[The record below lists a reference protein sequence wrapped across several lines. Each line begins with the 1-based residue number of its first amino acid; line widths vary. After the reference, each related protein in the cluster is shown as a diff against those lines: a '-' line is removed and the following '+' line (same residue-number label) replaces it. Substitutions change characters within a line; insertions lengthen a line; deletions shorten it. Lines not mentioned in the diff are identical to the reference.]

1 MTSRSRPT
9 SGRWNSRVTDRWFG
23 LVTRRVD
30 AQQLLLRDIPLTGH
44 DLAAAA
50 AQWRGHRARVGR
62 GRRRNFTPGR
72 SYRVRLESVGDQH
85 AVFLEGI
92 PRVHA
97 KDTTFAHGH
106 PGVAGYRARFDVD
119 NVIVSGGT
127 RLALRLDTGER
138 SWVSEG
144 PEGSTSWQFI
154 AADGL
159 IAPAPERQ
167 HR

>member
-1 MTSRSRPT
+1 MAWSPS
-9 SGRWNSRVTDRWFG
+9 SGRAR
-23 LVTRRVD
+23 
-30 AQQLLLRDIPLTGH
+30 AP
-44 DLAAAA
+44 AA
-50 AQWRGHRARVGR
+50 
-62 GRRRNFTPGR
+62 FTPGR

-119 NVIVSGGT
+119 NVMVSGGT

-138 SWVSEG
+138 SWVTPG
-144 PEGSTSWQFI
+144 AG
-154 AADGL
+154 
-159 IAPAPERQ
+159 RQ
-167 HR
+167 HLVAVHRGRRSIGLRQTRHYG